1 MAPIAAG
8 SQGQIAD
15 QFEAFVRKTYGRT
28 TRGASCPADASLAA
42 TEKSR
47 DVELD
52 DLRDPRYAKIRIL
65 EVDWVPTVPAPVPTA
80 APKPTASA
88 PPPTAQQKFEQ
99 AMAAERPASTGTPP
113 APKPS
118 TAPSVRA
125 TTPIHHAAIAPTE
138 KYSYCIAVGGPR
150 RSTEQHA
157 YVSQVFVLRGVN
169 TEYAFGAFVRSV
181 HPQDAFGTIR
191 CSYPQS

>member
-1 MAPIAAG
+1 MGADCTCARPNSRSEAHSQRATANCTTEVRAGDGRRAAG
-8 SQGQIAD
+8 LDRHAAGP
-15 QFEAFVRKTYGRT
+15 EAIYG
-28 TRGASCPADASLAA
+28 
-42 TEKSR
+42 
-47 DVELD
+47 
-52 DLRDPRYAKIRIL
+52 
-65 EVDWVPTVPAPVPTA
+65 
-80 APKPTASA
+80 
-88 PPPTAQQKFEQ
+88 
-99 AMAAERPASTGTPP
+99 
-113 APKPS
+113 
-118 TAPSVRA
+118 APSVRA

-191 CSYPQS
+191 CSYPQP